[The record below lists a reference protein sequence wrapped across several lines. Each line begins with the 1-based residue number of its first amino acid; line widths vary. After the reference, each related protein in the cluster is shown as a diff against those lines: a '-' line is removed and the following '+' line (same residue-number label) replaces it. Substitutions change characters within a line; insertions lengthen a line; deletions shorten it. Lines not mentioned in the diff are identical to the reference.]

1 MGSAL
6 VCLELLGTEADL
18 HRVKFH
24 VFADGEDQLGT
35 GCITE
40 ALQQINGGAGSAAFE
55 TRDGRLRSAHARRQ
69 FLLGESCPLAQVVGE
84 LGKLKS
90 IRACS

>member
-6 VCLELLGTEADL
+6 LCLELLGTEADL

-24 VFADGEDQLGT
+24 VFADGEEQLGT

-40 ALQQINGGAGSAAFE
+40 ALQQIKVGLAPPPSRRAMADCVVPMRAASSFWVNPA
-55 TRDGRLRSAHARRQ
+55 RLRRS
-69 FLLGESCPLAQVVGE
+69 
-84 LGKLKS
+84 
-90 IRACS
+90 